1 MAEKQ
6 LRQFLEKVGQLN
18 QLVSLLE
25 SKPELR

>member
-1 MAEKQ
+1 MAEEQ